1 MRPEGLV
8 RCNKCGGSC
17 HPSNHVRAHPL
28 SEAFTLQCASL
39 WQHAINVAM
48 ARLPDFTVQMYG
60 LLGTVM
66 TSSALSVTCGMITL
80 LNLCTHNY
88 CTSPNPLAALMWR
101 RPLNNA
107 ILFVATHRR
116 LGMASDG
123 TDVQVVVCIIN
134 KWKVRIR
141 KWGIYNVRDPL
152 GVRVGKICKEY
163 IVVTR
168 T

>member
-1 MRPEGLV
+1 M
-8 RCNKCGGSC
+8 
-17 HPSNHVRAHPL
+17 
-28 SEAFTLQCASL
+28 
-39 WQHAINVAM
+39 
-48 ARLPDFTVQMYG
+48 
-60 LLGTVM
+60 
-66 TSSALSVTCGMITL
+66 
-80 LNLCTHNY
+80 
-88 CTSPNPLAALMWR
+88 
-101 RPLNNA
+101 NNA